1 MFCSC
6 IPEVNPSME
15 FTPRYMEGEVP
26 VAVPSFTY
34 ASDTVIEFITDVEGN
49 WEYFLRLVYSSQVL
63 FWDDEE
69 RGDWGPG
76 ILRLKENGM
85 LVFGG
90 DAPDKGPGDIRLVK
104 ILLSLKRRYPEQVFF
119 ILGNR
124 DIMKLRF
131 ASELKEVEEPGKVWL
146 PTWDPKVK
154 TFEQFLQENPSLQ
167 RDEMGKLKWLLHCTM
182 GCQDTTFD
190 TRKREIAILK
200 GRASD
205 ADVLKSY
212 RDSVDSRSKDPWML
226 EFIRVAKIAHII
238 GDILFLHGGICTES
252 YGQVPSRDGR
262 CRDVQE
268 WVKELNA
275 WKDRQ
280 VQDFCEQP
288 YFYEKDGKQC
298 RGGDELIIYGTPGA
312 GKKTVI
318 YHNPFEDGNPTLRSL
333 EVQNFLK
340 GSGIDR
346 VVSGHQPH
354 GQTPTVVRHPKTG
367 LLMITADTSRS
378 DNKASKIF
386 NPADN
391 RGIVYSSVRLLP
403 ETVEIEG
410 QLADGRYHRCSVH
423 RNPSKDRLPDALVG
437 RQLTD
442 GSWVKT
448 ILTSPSEPAVHL
460 VQTALGKGFNVKV
473 CDMSEHT
480 ACLQLR
486 EEFKTSDILRV
497 KIRDFRGGSTSAI
510 SLEDCRDGD
519 LTSAHFKD
527 RDFTVNTEEF
537 YRCDTFIFAMMGV
550 FGDPKTPLGIEITKR
565 VNDLIFKGKRVI
577 WITNNSNKTRTGLM
591 KELEDYYGI
600 KVFHTSLSRTL
611 SPDGWQSEPDPQSE
625 LRKLAHLHVVTSS
638 FTCAW
643 FLNQK
648 GLQRP
653 FVITSNRSIC
663 EELEGLGINK
673 YVATIGPDGKPKKEY
688 LEEVTSKKVCDLV
701 AKYPDV
707 DSVVICW
714 DQHFTALKIAVATQY
729 LKWAQD
735 NGQELPVITCS
746 MDRSGILGVTEEKFC
761 FKQGYNGKK
770 IRAIGNGVMAA
781 SIVQSSDIEEIVDVG
796 KPSLMLLEQLRR
808 PREEGGMGVDFSRA
822 VVVGSTLKTDIELA
836 NGGGM
841 KSLLVLS
848 GVTSMDEVK
857 REVNP
862 MRIPT
867 WIADNLAAIGM
878 PAPQHEF
885 H

>member
-1 MFCSC
+1 
-6 IPEVNPSME
+6 
-15 FTPRYMEGEVP
+15 
-26 VAVPSFTY
+26 
-34 ASDTVIEFITDVEGN
+34 
-49 WEYFLRLVYSSQVL
+49 
-63 FWDDEE
+63 
-69 RGDWGPG
+69 
-76 ILRLKENGM
+76 
-85 LVFGG
+85 
-90 DAPDKGPGDIRLVK
+90 
-104 ILLSLKRRYPEQVFF
+104 
-119 ILGNR
+119 
-124 DIMKLRF
+124 MKLRF

-167 RDEMGKLKWLLHCTM
+167 RDEMGKLK
-182 GCQDTTFD
+182 
-190 TRKREIAILK
+190 
-200 GRASD
+200 
-205 ADVLKSY
+205 
-212 RDSVDSRSKDPWML
+212 DSVDSRSKDPWML

-280 VQDFCEQP
+280 
-288 YFYEKDGKQC
+288 
-298 RGGDELIIYGTPGA
+298 
-312 GKKTVI
+312 
-318 YHNPFEDGNPTLRSL
+318 DGNPTLRSL

-378 DNKASKIF
+378 DNKAHKIF

-423 RNPSKDRLPDALVG
+423 RTLGRFRLRAGTLGRSRDAK
-437 RQLTD
+437 QD

-486 EEFKTSDILRV
+486 EEFKTSDILR
-497 KIRDFRGGSTSAI
+497 RHSP
-510 SLEDCRDGD
+510 CRE
-519 LTSAHFKD
+519 D

-591 KELEDYYGI
+591 KDFVGPRVSVCVGSGCVEELEDYYGI

-688 LEEVTSKKVCDLV
+688 LEEACGAHKGVWRAQGVTSKKICDLV

-707 DSVVICW
+707 DSVVIC
-714 DQHFTALKIAVATQY
+714 ALAKAAKV
-729 LKWAQD
+729 
-735 NGQELPVITCS
+735 E
-746 MDRSGILGVTEEKFC
+746 RSV
-761 FKQGYNGKK
+761 
-770 IRAIGNGVMAA
+770 RAA
-781 SIVQSSDIEEIVDVG
+781 
-796 KPSLMLLEQLRR
+796 
-808 PREEGGMGVDFSRA
+808 RE
-822 VVVGSTLKTDIELA
+822 
-836 NGGGM
+836 
-841 KSLLVLS
+841 
-848 GVTSMDEVK
+848 
-857 REVNP
+857 
-862 MRIPT
+862 
-867 WIADNLAAIGM
+867 
-878 PAPQHEF
+878 
-885 H
+885 

>member
-1 MFCSC
+1 
-6 IPEVNPSME
+6 
-15 FTPRYMEGEVP
+15 MEGEVP

-154 TFEQFLQENPSLQ
+154 TFAPWTLQSSAVQLEEQFLQENPSLQ

-182 GCQDTTFD
+182 GCQDWQC
-190 TRKREIAILK
+190 
-200 GRASD
+200 
-205 ADVLKSY
+205 
-212 RDSVDSRSKDPWML
+212 KDPWML

-268 WVKELNA
+268 WVTWRQVKELNA

-280 VQDFCEQP
+280 VQDRLTGSGLFSGRVANAQTGGPGVQRGVVATDFCEQP

-298 RGGDELIIYGTPGA
+298 RGGDELIIYGTPG
-312 GKKTVI
+312 
-318 YHNPFEDGNPTLRSL
+318 DGNPTLRSL

-346 VVSGHQPH
+346 VVSALGVYPLVVAEGGGHQPH

-423 RNPSKDRLPDALVG
+423 RTLGRFRLRAGTLGRSRDAK
-437 RQLTD
+437 QD

-519 LTSAHFKD
+519 LTSAHFKDRSD

-688 LEEVTSKKVCDLV
+688 LEEVTSKKICDLV

-781 SIVQSSDIEEIVDVG
+781 SIVQSSDIDEEIVDVG

-848 GVTSMDEVK
+848 
-857 REVNP
+857 N
-862 MRIPT
+862 
-867 WIADNLAAIGM
+867 
-878 PAPQHEF
+878 
-885 H
+885 